1 MTSLAELQIS
11 DTMKDLKD
19 ALVVIVTTSP
29 LNSVILLVQNTDGSQ
44 IITVDCIK
52 FSQTMIPIAAVAPD
66 VAPLLEQINTVSST
80 CYAAICSK
88 CLFFH
93 TYW

>member
-29 LNSVILLVQNTDGSQ
+29 LNSVILLVQNTDGS
-44 IITVDCIK
+44 
-52 FSQTMIPIAAVAPD
+52 
-66 VAPLLEQINTVSST
+66 
-80 CYAAICSK
+80 
-88 CLFFH
+88 
-93 TYW
+93 